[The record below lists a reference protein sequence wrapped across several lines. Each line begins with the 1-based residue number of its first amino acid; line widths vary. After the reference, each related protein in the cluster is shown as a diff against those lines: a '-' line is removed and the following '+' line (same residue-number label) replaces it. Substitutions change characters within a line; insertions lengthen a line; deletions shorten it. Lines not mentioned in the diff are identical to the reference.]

1 MKKILPMNLQFFA
14 EEGEDVPEFSFD
26 DFKAFAESNED
37 AQKFLESQSQSVADK
52 QLESWQKNNLD
63 KIKQE
68 TIKSYE
74 ESKKNKTPEQ
84 IQLEKLQ
91 TEMAA
96 EKALRIT
103 SENKAFVAEQ
113 ISGLELDGDLKD
125 SISKFMLN
133 NLVSDNTEFT
143 KNAVEAFTGVLGT
156 IKEQHAASIK
166 ELEMNSAFGNKKQ
179 PQQANENDNEP
190 IDNHASLQQGLSK
203 LLGD

>member
-1 MKKILPMNLQFFA
+1 MNKLLPMNLQFFA
-14 EEGEDVPEFSFD
+14 EDGEDVPEFSFD

-63 KIKQE
+63 KIKQD

-113 ISGLELDGDLKD
+113 ISGLELDGDLKE
-125 SISKFMLN
+125 SVSKFMLN
-133 NLVSDNTEFT
+133 NLVSDNIEFT
-143 KNAVEAFTGVLGT
+143 KNAVEAFIGVLGT

-166 ELEMNSAFGNKKQ
+166 ELEMNSAFGNKQQQNNTASQNEQSSADPIAALGKALEQFKQ
-179 PQQANENDNEP
+179 
-190 IDNHASLQQGLSK
+190 
-203 LLGD
+203 